1 MSTPASSIPA
11 AIRDRIS
18 APAQPRVWTP
28 EDFADLGP
36 RTAVDQALHRLVA
49 SRSLRRI
56 ARGFYDIPQDNRLTG
71 KPTYPN
77 PRDVIDALAR
87 KGKVRVVVDGL
98 TAANDLGL
106 THAVPARIGVL
117 TDGRLRP
124 ITLGNLTL
132 DFQAA
137 APSRLYWAG
146 RPAMRFV
153 QALHW
158 LRDMLPSD
166 DGSLHQRLVSIL
178 KDPDHGQAIQDDLRS
193 GLSALPEW
201 MRMIVRESAP
211 AGERWNAASDRKSEA
226 LETSANTRPY
236 HQKCE
241 ASEKPMTEGFQT
253 VLAASEKERRDLFIG
268 AADRL
273 RTNEQN
279 IEKDFWVCWTLDA
292 LFNELEA
299 GGPRLLFKG
308 GTSLSKGYGLI
319 ERFSE
324 DIDITVFREDI
335 GQPATVEELEAL
347 SGKKR
352 NNRLEAIKA
361 ACQEYIHGPML
372 EQLSAL
378 LRQTLQ
384 TANLKADRARV
395 EADPDDPDRSELASL
410 VSHRNHRRQCIHPS
424 GHQDRIGRE
433 IRS

>member
-1 MSTPASSIPA
+1 MSTPAFSIPA

-49 SRSLRRI
+49 SKSLRRI
-56 ARGFYDIPQDNRLTG
+56 ARGFYGTPQDNRLTG

-106 THAVPARIGVL
+106 TYAVPAHIGVL

-166 DGSLHQRLVSIL
+166 DGSLRKRLVSIL
-178 KDPDHGQAIQDDLRS
+178 RDPDHGQSIQDDLRS

-201 MRMIVRESAP
+201 MRVIVRDLLKLANAGAPSPVKKAKPSRRAPASAP
-211 AGERWNAASDRKSEA
+211 
-226 LETSANTRPY
+226 
-236 HQKCE
+236 
-241 ASEKPMTEGFQT
+241 
-253 VLAASEKERRDLFIG
+253 I
-268 AADRL
+268 
-273 RTNEQN
+273 
-279 IEKDFWVCWTLDA
+279 I
-292 LFNELEA
+292 
-299 GGPRLLFKG
+299 
-308 GTSLSKGYGLI
+308 
-319 ERFSE
+319 
-324 DIDITVFREDI
+324 
-335 GQPATVEELEAL
+335 
-347 SGKKR
+347 KK
-352 NNRLEAIKA
+352 
-361 ACQEYIHGPML
+361 
-372 EQLSAL
+372 
-378 LRQTLQ
+378 
-384 TANLKADRARV
+384 ARGSSS
-395 EADPDDPDRSELASL
+395 R
-410 VSHRNHRRQCIHPS
+410 
-424 GHQDRIGRE
+424 
-433 IRS
+433 

>member
-1 MSTPASSIPA
+1 MSTPASSIPT
-11 AIRDRIS
+11 AIWDRIS

-106 THAVPARIGVL
+106 THAVPARISVL
-117 TDGRLRP
+117 TDGRMRP

-137 APSRLYWAG
+137 APSRLYWSG

-201 MRMIVRESAP
+201 MRMIVRNLLQQANAGAP
-211 AGERWNAASDRKSEA
+211 
-226 LETSANTRPY
+226 
-236 HQKCE
+236 
-241 ASEKPMTEGFQT
+241 
-253 VLAASEKERRDLFIG
+253 
-268 AADRL
+268 
-273 RTNEQN
+273 
-279 IEKDFWVCWTLDA
+279 
-292 LFNELEA
+292 
-299 GGPRLLFKG
+299 
-308 GTSLSKGYGLI
+308 
-319 ERFSE
+319 
-324 DIDITVFREDI
+324 
-335 GQPATVEELEAL
+335 PATENP
-347 SGKKR
+347 K
-352 NNRLEAIKA
+352 
-361 ACQEYIHGPML
+361 P
-372 EQLSAL
+372 
-378 LRQTLQ
+378 LRQAQ
-384 TANLKADRARV
+384 TPAPIIKSAKR
-395 EADPDDPDRSELASL
+395 PRS
-410 VSHRNHRRQCIHPS
+410 R
-424 GHQDRIGRE
+424 
-433 IRS
+433 

>member
-1 MSTPASSIPA
+1 VSTQASSIPA
-11 AIRDRIS
+11 AIRDRI
-18 APAQPRVWTP
+18 ANPAQPRVWTP

-49 SRSLRRI
+49 SRNLRRI
-56 ARGFYDIPQDNRLTG
+56 ARGFYDTPQDNRLTG

-106 THAVPARIGVL
+106 TDAVPARIGVL

-166 DGSLHQRLVSIL
+166 DGSLRKRLVSIL

-201 MRMIVRESAP
+201 MRMIVRDLLRQANAEAPPAAEKRKPLRRASAP
-211 AGERWNAASDRKSEA
+211 AS
-226 LETSANTRPY
+226 
-236 HQKCE
+236 
-241 ASEKPMTEGFQT
+241 
-253 VLAASEKERRDLFIG
+253 I
-268 AADRL
+268 
-273 RTNEQN
+273 
-279 IEKDFWVCWTLDA
+279 
-292 LFNELEA
+292 
-299 GGPRLLFKG
+299 
-308 GTSLSKGYGLI
+308 
-319 ERFSE
+319 
-324 DIDITVFREDI
+324 
-335 GQPATVEELEAL
+335 
-347 SGKKR
+347 
-352 NNRLEAIKA
+352 
-361 ACQEYIHGPML
+361 
-372 EQLSAL
+372 
-378 LRQTLQ
+378 
-384 TANLKADRARV
+384 
-395 EADPDDPDRSELASL
+395 
-410 VSHRNHRRQCIHPS
+410 
-424 GHQDRIGRE
+424 
-433 IRS
+433 IRSARSPSSR

>member
-1 MSTPASSIPA
+1 MSTPVSSIPT

-106 THAVPARIGVL
+106 TDAVPAHIGVL

-166 DGSLHQRLVSIL
+166 DGSLRKRLVSIL
-178 KDPDHGQAIQDDLRS
+178 RGPDHGQAIQNDLRS

-201 MRMIVRESAP
+201 MRVIVRDLLQQAN
-211 AGERWNAASDRKSEA
+211 AGE
-226 LETSANTRPY
+226 LPSA
-236 HQKCE
+236 
-241 ASEKPMTEGFQT
+241 EKAKP
-253 VLAASEKERRDLFIG
+253 SRR
-268 AADRL
+268 
-273 RTNEQN
+273 T
-279 IEKDFWVCWTLDA
+279 
-292 LFNELEA
+292 
-299 GGPRLLFKG
+299 
-308 GTSLSKGYGLI
+308 
-319 ERFSE
+319 
-324 DIDITVFREDI
+324 
-335 GQPATVEELEAL
+335 PAPII
-347 SGKKR
+347 KK
-352 NNRLEAIKA
+352 
-361 ACQEYIHGPML
+361 
-372 EQLSAL
+372 
-378 LRQTLQ
+378 
-384 TANLKADRARV
+384 ARGSSS
-395 EADPDDPDRSELASL
+395 R
-410 VSHRNHRRQCIHPS
+410 
-424 GHQDRIGRE
+424 
-433 IRS
+433 